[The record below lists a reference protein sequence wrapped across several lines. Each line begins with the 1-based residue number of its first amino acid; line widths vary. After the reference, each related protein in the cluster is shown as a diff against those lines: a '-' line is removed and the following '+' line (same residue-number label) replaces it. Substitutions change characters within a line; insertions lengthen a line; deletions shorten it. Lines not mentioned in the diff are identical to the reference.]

1 VALKFKIKIVT
12 HGLDLLHLLVGFFI
26 PTGVILMAIA
36 GPLYLVW
43 FPLLARDFFR
53 LVRE

>member
-1 VALKFKIKIVT
+1 
-12 HGLDLLHLLVGFFI
+12 LLHIVVWFFL
-26 PTGVILMAIA
+26 PDTGNALMYVA

-53 LVRE
+53 LGK